1 VNERRCFTC
10 AHGQDRGGDLLYCRR
25 YPPAVKPT
33 VQGTTLMMMGW
44 PEVYSNNVCGEWAD
58 RTTKPATPQPDAAP
72 ASILVSAMEEGAKA
86 ERAAIVQWLFDAQY
100 HVVMENEVSVLN
112 KVRRQI
118 EGGLHIPS
126 KKVKP

>member
-1 VNERRCFTC
+1 M
-10 AHGQDRGGDLLYCRR
+10 LYCRR

-72 ASILVSAMEEGAKA
+72 ASILVSAMEEGAALVSNHHSSGQSPPSPHRFHRATAGRKA
-86 ERAAIVQWLFDAQY
+86 
-100 HVVMENEVSVLN
+100 
-112 KVRRQI
+112 
-118 EGGLHIPS
+118 
-126 KKVKP
+126 